1 MKILQWLF
9 GPASAP
15 TQDPLLGAAQIIRDT
30 LGETKK
36 TPLDIQRLVYLAQ
49 LHHLGKTGDPIF
61 PDLFQATVL
70 GPIVPRLMPLLK
82 RKSGI
87 SHPIHQSAV
96 SSNSRDLIETVTREY
111 RDFTPGM
118 LVAVTHGHLSAWA
131 QYFNDASCRSTYTG
145 RQIPLTAMTDEYR
158 ARADVRDAA

>member
-1 MKILQWLF
+1 MKFIQWLF
-9 GPASAP
+9 GPAP
-15 TQDPLLGAAQIIRDT
+15 TPKPDPLLGAAQIIRDAI
-30 LGETKK
+30 GETKK
-36 TPLDIQRLVYLAQ
+36 TPLDIQRLLYLAQ
-49 LHHLGKTGDPIF
+49 LHHLGEAGNPIF

-82 RKSGI
+82 RKGGV

-111 RDFTPGM
+111 RDFTPGT
-118 LVAVTHGHLSAWA
+118 LVAITHGHFSAWA

-145 RQIPLTAMTDEYR
+145 RQIPLAAMIDEYR